1 MKKTR
6 SKSCYHSNSILI
18 KDGEKFRICL
28 PFPEYENSPEL
39 KKFGL
44 PEKFIDGYSFL
55 PKPISGKA
63 KENVFGKFVRAQPE
77 EKTQVERHISFTKKN
92 GTKVSYD
99 RYFNVWKKEL
109 QIRPNF
115 TFEFWENES
124 GEKYVCSKEL
134 IFSPEYQI
142 NLENTFYLNLFL
154 QIFGSF
160 EVLDESG
167 NFPLPLDK
175 RFDFEILPPGT
186 KLEDDLS
193 KIEEF
198 TENIFGKG
206 SEIQRSFMER
216 IEFIRK
222 FKPEVAAHGTDGF
235 AGYIVFEFQDK
246 DFVLVESIKSGN
258 ATYIFPKENYK
269 DLIKLDK
276 QTIISKGLMKKRI
289 AHDSDKDHEKWK
301 KKIWAI
307 LK

>member
-18 KDGEKFRICL
+18 KDGEKFRICI
-28 PFPEYENSPEL
+28 PYEEYASSPNL
-39 KKFGL
+39 GKFGL
-44 PEKFIDGYSFL
+44 PVKFINGNSFL
-55 PKPISGKA
+55 PKPITGKA
-63 KENVFGKFVRAQPE
+63 KENVNGKFVRAQPE
-77 EKTQVERHISFTKKN
+77 QKTLVERHISFTKKN

-109 QIRPNF
+109 QLRPNF
-115 TFEFWENES
+115 TLEFWENDT

-134 IFSPEYQI
+134 IFSPEYQT

-175 RFDFEILPPGT
+175 RLDFEILPPGT
-186 KLEDDLS
+186 KLEDDLR

-198 TENIFGKG
+198 TGSLYGKG
-206 SEIQRSFMER
+206 SDTQQSFLER
-216 IEFIRK
+216 IEHIRR
-222 FKPEVAAHGTDGF
+222 FKPIIAAHGANGF
-235 AGYIVFEFQDK
+235 AGYIVFEFPDK

-258 ATYIFPKENYK
+258 ATYIFPRNNYEE
-269 DLIKLDK
+269 LIKLDK
-276 QTIISKGLMKKRI
+276 QTIINRGLMKKRL

-301 KKIWAI
+301 RKIWAI